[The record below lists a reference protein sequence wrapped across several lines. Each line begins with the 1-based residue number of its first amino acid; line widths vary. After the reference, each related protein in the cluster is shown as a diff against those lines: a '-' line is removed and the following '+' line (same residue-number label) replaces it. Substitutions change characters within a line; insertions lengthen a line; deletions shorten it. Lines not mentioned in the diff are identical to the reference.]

1 MFKKVKLFWKANNFP
16 FTIGVNYLKFASK
29 AEKIF
34 DFFLP
39 AILSAVIIVIICIV
53 DPETSTVVKGIKEIN
68 NQTLTFI
75 SILAGFNVA
84 SISVLAT
91 AGSTLLRKLKETKSE
106 KVRGV
111 SLFEVM
117 MTFFC
122 AAIVSQF
129 VIILL
134 GVVLLVISSLINI
147 PSGFDITIWLW
158 ILIGIWIYI
167 LVLTIFIS
175 LRNLKIL
182 YYIMVHEE
190 Y

>member
-16 FTIGVNYLKFASK
+16 FTIALDYLKFASK

-34 DFFLP
+34 DFIIP
-39 AILSAVIIVIICIV
+39 AIMSAIIIVTISIV
-53 DPETSTVVKGIKEIN
+53 DPETSTVLKGIKEIN

-91 AGSTLLRKLKETKSE
+91 AGSSLLTNLKEKTSVKIKDKTLYE
-106 KVRGV
+106 I
-111 SLFEVM
+111 M

-134 GVVLLVISSLINI
+134 GVIILIVSSLINL
-147 PSGFDITIWLW
+147 PSNFDLTILLW
-158 ILIGIWIYI
+158 TLIGIWIYSLI
-167 LVLTIFIS
+167 LTIFVS

-182 YYIMVHEE
+182 YYIMVNEK